1 LIVYWEILR
10 PLNVLITAISAAVA
24 FSLATSLEQNGYN
37 QLNLLLVVIA
47 TSLTAGAG
55 NIIND
60 IYDIKIDRI
69 NKPERPLPDGRIG
82 VVSAIVYYLGLV
94 GIAVYSGY
102 LLGMHSFIAVIA
114 VNILLFTYA
123 SYWKKSLLA
132 KNLLV
137 AVISAYLFYFCS
149 ITAGNALK
157 ILPLAIAAF
166 LFHLI
171 REIIKDIADLA
182 GDRAEEAR
190 TIVIRYGQKVTI
202 TLIRALVLILIA
214 YLAAV
219 AYWFDYRFYFH
230 LIITATIL
238 PVLIFVY
245 YQVGRT
251 SPQADY
257 ERLSK
262 IMKLDMLCGLLAF
275 YAGIV

>member
-1 LIVYWEILR
+1 MIVYWEILR

-82 VVSAIVYYLGLV
+82 VFSAIGYYIGLV
-94 GIAVYSGY
+94 GIAVYAGY
-102 LLGMHSFIAVIA
+102 LLGIHSFIAVIA

-123 SYWKKSLLA
+123 CYWKKSLLA

-171 REIIKDIADLA
+171 REIIKDIADLD

-219 AYWFDYRFYFH
+219 AYWFNYRFYFH

-257 ERLSK
+257 EKLSK

>member
-1 LIVYWEILR
+1 MIVYWEILR

-82 VVSAIVYYLGLV
+82 VISAIGYYLGLV
-94 GIAVYSGY
+94 GIAVYAGY

-123 SYWKKSLLA
+123 CYWKKSLLA

-171 REIIKDIADLA
+171 REIIKDIADLD

-219 AYWFDYRFYFH
+219 AYWFNYRFYFH

>member
-94 GIAVYSGY
+94 GIAVYAGY